1 MSIIEMMLTKREL
14 QLWKTRTRRTHE
26 QSRHANKQTCSL
38 AQISHPEALHFF
50 QGLASLSH
58 SRILLFETKPPQITD
73 MLALSLLLFLCDQSV
88 QSAGRFVR
96 RPVGVREELKKAG
109 FAHEIKPRHTNNH
122 LDCDTDLAAVQ
133 MSSDGFG
140 RSASGVFL
148 EDQAVALISLAWRS
162 NLYCC
167 HRCLSHTCIGRQYTN
182 GWHFFYVNE
191 GSWSSK
197 TPVGAIKLCL
207 DSGQWSQT
215 ARR

>member
-1 MSIIEMMLTKREL
+1 MAGWTDFWEKSLRSVNNFGLKHKISNICIAPMKICLSFFMIEGFKKGNCLMSIIEMMLTKREL

-96 RPVGVREELKKAG
+96 RPVG
-109 FAHEIKPRHTNNH
+109 
-122 LDCDTDLAAVQ
+122 
-133 MSSDGFG
+133 G
-140 RSASGVFL
+140 R
-148 EDQAVALISLAWRS
+148 
-162 NLYCC
+162 N
-167 HRCLSHTCIGRQYTN
+167 CLSLVPWGTKESRVCSR
-182 GWHFFYVNE
+182 
-191 GSWSSK
+191 
-197 TPVGAIKLCL
+197 
-207 DSGQWSQT
+207 D
-215 ARR
+215 